1 MIAIDT
7 NVLVYLWL
15 PSDKAA
21 VAEKIYN
28 ADPVW
33 VAPLLW
39 RSEFRNVVSRYLRRG
54 VPFDIGLESIEN
66 AENVMRGNEVEVN
79 SRQVLQLVKE
89 SGCSAYDCEFV
100 YVAQMKS
107 VPLVTFD
114 SQILAKFSDIAIDP
128 LKFIEQFS

>member
-15 PSDKAA
+15 PSDKAT
-21 VAEKIYN
+21 VAEKIYS
-28 ADPVW
+28 ADPIW

-39 RSEFRNVVSRYLRRG
+39 RSEFRNVVSQYLRKG
-54 VPFDIGLESIEN
+54 VSFEIGLESIDN
-66 AENVMRGNEVEVN
+66 AENLMKGNEVEV
-79 SRQVLQLVKE
+79 SSDQVLQLVKE

-100 YVAQMKS
+100 FVAQIRS
-107 VPLVTFD
+107 VPLITFD

-128 LKFIEQFS
+128 LKFIEEFQ